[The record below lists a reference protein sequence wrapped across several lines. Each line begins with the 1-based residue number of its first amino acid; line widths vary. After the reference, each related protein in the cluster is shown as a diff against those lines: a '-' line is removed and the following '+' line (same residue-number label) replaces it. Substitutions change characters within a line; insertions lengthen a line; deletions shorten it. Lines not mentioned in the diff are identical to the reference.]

1 MQAQAAIRK
10 AVEDA
15 KLGGGG
21 RKDAGLGRLKLLQIV
36 CRLAR
41 PRLNLVC
48 SGLISA
54 PHWKIRSEN

>member
-15 KLGGGG
+15 KLGGRG

-41 PRLNLVC
+41 PRLNLLRPDFGP
-48 SGLISA
+48 SLEDSI
-54 PHWKIRSEN
+54 